1 MAPSTLDRA
10 LIPFFSCVER
20 HVPIQRICAIG
31 IIHLV
36 DDDVSYDV
44 ATADCMEQMRGS
56 LTVNKVR
63 FLVMTPAHPGDAGI
77 YRTKIKFSFAAEQRT
92 MPFLI
97 NPQRLTR
104 RFWTRLGNSKT
115 ARSLEFE

>member
-20 HVPIQRICAIG
+20 RVPIQRICAIG
-31 IIHLV
+31 IHII
-36 DDDVSYDV
+36 DDDVPYDL

-63 FLVMTPAHPGDAGI
+63 FLGMTPAHPGDAGI

-104 RFWTRLGNSKT
+104 RFWTRLGNSKMT
-115 ARSLEFE
+115 GSLEFE